1 MLSEFAMNLFNHL
14 PGFTM
19 SPSGRKRS
27 ILRSLPKWLGLGS
40 LLLVTPSLLVRIL
53 AGEAETQLLMTTDIN
68 VVRLVILHWTAIF
81 TVAIAAFIVM
91 AMRGPAYVA
100 DASPMVEA
108 ETSDGTVQA
117 TRDGR

>member
-1 MLSEFAMNLFNHL
+1 MNLFNHL

-40 LLLVTPSLLVRIL
+40 LLLVTPSLLVRLL
-53 AGEAETQLLMTTDIN
+53 AGEAETRLLMSMDIY
-68 VVRLVILHWTAIF
+68 VSSLVILYWTVIF

-91 AMRGPAYVA
+91 AMKGPAYVA
-100 DASPMVEA
+100 DPYPLFEA
-108 ETSDGTVQA
+108 ETLDVKGRVTH
-117 TRDGR
+117 DGR